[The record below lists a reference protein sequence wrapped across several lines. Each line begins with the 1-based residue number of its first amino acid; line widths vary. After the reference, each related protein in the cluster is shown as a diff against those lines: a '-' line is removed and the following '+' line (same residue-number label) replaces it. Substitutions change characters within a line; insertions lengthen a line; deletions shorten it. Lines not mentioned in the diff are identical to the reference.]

1 MKMSVLGLLAS
12 RYFWFAT
19 LGLALTACAN
29 QDAPVIP
36 PQMWGDVQ
44 IRVEPRPDIPIVG
57 MNEFLVTATRKP
69 SRPVFDLIV
78 SVRMSESD
86 VWQQAIQDGHV
97 GVYRRALLV
106 SDPVTQAVF
115 VRVEQGDKKGE
126 LRFPLQGR

>member
-1 MKMSVLGLLAS
+1 MKMIVLGL
-12 RYFWFAT
+12 

-44 IRVEPRPDIPIVG
+44 INVEPRPEIPIVG

-69 SRPVFDLIV
+69 SRPAFDLIV

-86 VWQQAIQDGHV
+86 AWQQAIQDGHV

-106 SDPVTQAVF
+106 TDPATQAVF

-126 LRFPLQGR
+126 LRFPLKVR